1 MGTSST
7 SVEQMVKYYNA
18 HATYPAFYA
27 GTDAPTIAAFC
38 QIYMEECAA
47 EGVKAEVALPGDE
60 RNRIFEIW
68 WTGKYN
74 TV

>member
-47 EGVKAEVALPGDE
+47 EGVKLRWHSAV
-60 RNRIFEIW
+60 R
-68 WTGKYN
+68 
-74 TV
+74 